1 MNIFFKNDTK
11 LFNDKN
17 YDSNFNNHKKYH
29 YIRVTKPSVLLAN
42 FYQIATEITV
52 LVFSN
57 EGLIKYIKRFVKI
70 VTKLTRFHQKF

>member
-11 LFNDKN
+11 LFNDKE

-29 YIRVTKPSVLLAN
+29 YIRVTKPSILLAN

-52 LVFSN
+52 LVIF
-57 EGLIKYIKRFVKI
+57 K
-70 VTKLTRFHQKF
+70 